1 MIRPG
6 AHTVAETRFVE
17 VGDARIAFDVAG
29 SGHPV
34 VLLHAGLGDR
44 RMWHDQMP
52 AFAEHFTV
60 IRFDARGFGETRRTP
75 AEYRAWQDVVALL
88 DRLGHERAHLVG
100 VSMGSQ
106 TAVESAVAAPDRVS
120 ALVAVA
126 ARTGVPAS
134 DELRAGWNTVDEL
147 IESGDLDAANE
158 FELRMWVDGPNR
170 GPDAVS
176 TDVRE
181 RVRVMN
187 LNLLTRDDTKNNE
200 QEPDPPTENGL
211 SSIAC
216 PTLIVWGDQDV
227 PDVQTAGPQLVATI
241 PDARQVIIP
250 GTAHLPNMEKPV
262 EFNRVV
268 LDFLLNAGP
277 D

>member
-17 VGDARIAFDVAG
+17 VGDAKIAFDVAG

-88 DRLGHERAHLVG
+88 DCLGHERAHLVG

-134 DELRAGWNTVDEL
+134 DEL
-147 IESGDLDAANE
+147 
-158 FELRMWVDGPNR
+158 
-170 GPDAVS
+170 
-176 TDVRE
+176 
-181 RVRVMN
+181 
-187 LNLLTRDDTKNNE
+187 
-200 QEPDPPTENGL
+200 
-211 SSIAC
+211 
-216 PTLIVWGDQDV
+216 
-227 PDVQTAGPQLVATI
+227 
-241 PDARQVIIP
+241 
-250 GTAHLPNMEKPV
+250 
-262 EFNRVV
+262 
-268 LDFLLNAGP
+268 
-277 D
+277 